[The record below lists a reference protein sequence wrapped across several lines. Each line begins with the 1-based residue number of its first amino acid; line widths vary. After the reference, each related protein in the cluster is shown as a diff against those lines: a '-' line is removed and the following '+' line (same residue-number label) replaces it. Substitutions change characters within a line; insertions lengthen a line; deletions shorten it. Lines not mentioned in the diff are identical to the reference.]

1 MMSLEQKSS
10 LLLFLIV
17 LVSCGSKTF
26 DTSEQIATYIDD
38 EENGYKYSKTINN
51 VEYSLTYKPTDLIV
65 KQELGDKFDAKK
77 VKELRENYNK
87 YMYFNLTMSMNNKEL
102 LTSLA
107 SDKTRF
113 GQMVND
119 LAFGM
124 EEKVHLYSKQKDTL
138 EMADFIYPRM
148 YGMTNDTSLLIVYP
162 RDKKYLKDDYLNF
175 TIEDI
180 GLNTGEVKF
189 KIDTKQLLEEPKL
202 SFE

>member
-1 MMSLEQKSS
+1 MSMELKSS
-10 LLLFLIV
+10 LLLI
-17 LVSCGSKTF
+17 LVILTSCGNKTF
-26 DTSEQIATYIDD
+26 VTSEQIATYIDD
-38 EENGYKYSKTINN
+38 EENGYKHSKIINN

-102 LTSLA
+102 LTSVA
-107 SDKTRF
+107 GDKAKF

-189 KIDTKQLLEEPKL
+189 KIDIKQLLEEPKL